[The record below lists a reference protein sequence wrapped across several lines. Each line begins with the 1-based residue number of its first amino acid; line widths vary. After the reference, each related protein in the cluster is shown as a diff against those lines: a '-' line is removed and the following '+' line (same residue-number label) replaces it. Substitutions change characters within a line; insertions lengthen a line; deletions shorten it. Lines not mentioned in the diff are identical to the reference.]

1 MVSPNLPICN
11 RLAPKPDMQSFSPQA
26 RLGVYFIDEARFGVY
41 VIPQAC
47 LGVYVIFLQTCTTGV
62 PAKQTMNNKQ

>member
-1 MVSPNLPICN
+1 MVLPNLPICN
-11 RLAPKPDMQSFSPQA
+11 TFLFSPQA

-62 PAKQTMNNKQ
+62 PAKQTINNKQ